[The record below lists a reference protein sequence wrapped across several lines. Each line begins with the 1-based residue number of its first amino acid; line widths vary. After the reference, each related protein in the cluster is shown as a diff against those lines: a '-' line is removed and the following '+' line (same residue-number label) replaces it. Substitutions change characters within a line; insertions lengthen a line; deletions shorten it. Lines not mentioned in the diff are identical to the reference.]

1 MIAMSNRISVSEWGR
16 FQWNSNLDRS
26 WRFRITMNRVVAFVA
41 CVASVLLGAVSLSA
55 EEVYSYTAKGVVKAL
70 PGNGRASNEIIVKHE
85 PIPNYRDE
93 AGNVVGMMAMTM
105 PFYLAEATK
114 IEGINVGDSIELIVE
129 QRLKP
134 KFSEQVVAVK
144 KLNVPH

>member
-1 MIAMSNRISVSEWGR
+1 
-16 FQWNSNLDRS
+16 
-26 WRFRITMNRVVAFVA
+26 
-41 CVASVLLGAVSLSA
+41 LSA